1 MMGGMVAQTELRRPR
16 ARRHLSLTG
25 VVAAEIRTALET
37 HGLATDGRLPAEPEL
52 ARQFQVSRTT
62 IRGAIAE
69 LEEEGLVRR
78 RQGAGTFLI
87 ADVATVRNTLNTNS
101 GVTDL
106 ITAAG
111 WIPGTRDE
119 HSEIRPCTEE
129 ERQLLRLSA
138 DAEVVSITRTRTAD
152 GRPVVLAKDTIPW
165 ALLDPSISLHDA
177 DARMREGGSLYQ
189 LIEEWG
195 LHVHHG
201 EAELRP
207 VEASREIAGALG
219 ITKGGLLLFLR
230 QVDCTSDGT
239 PVLLSHEYHVADAF
253 TIRVYRKG
261 PG

>member
-1 MMGGMVAQTELRRPR
+1 MMSGVVAPTEVRRTWLRRHP
-16 ARRHLSLTG
+16 SLTG
-25 VVAAEIRTALET
+25 VVAAELRTALET
-37 HGLATDGRLPAEPEL
+37 PGFAKDGRLPAEPEL

-111 WIPGTRDE
+111 WIPGTREE
-119 HSEIRPCTEE
+119 HSEIRHCTEE
-129 ERQLLRLSA
+129 ERQLLRLSMGA
-138 DAEVVSITRTRTAD
+138 DVVSITRTRTAD
-152 GRPVVLAKDTIPW
+152 GRPVVLAKDTVPM
-165 ALLDPSISLHDA
+165 ALLDPLISLHDA
-177 DARMREGGSLYQ
+177 DARMRKGGSLYQ

-219 ITKGGLLLFLR
+219 ITKGDLLLFLK
-230 QVDCTSDGT
+230 QVDFTADGT
-239 PVLLSHEYHVADAF
+239 PVLLSHEYHLADAF